1 MNNYDDIIN
10 LNRPISKH
18 KHLGIDSRSAQFAP
32 FSALVGY
39 DEAVKETARLTD
51 KKIEI
56 DEGLKEMINIK
67 LNYLND
73 HIKDNY
79 QVIVTYFIKD
89 KKKNGGKDINKTGII
104 KRIDSV
110 NEIIKFSD
118 NSIIKMNDIINISSD
133 IFNSF
138 FEK

>member
-18 KHLGIDSRSAQFAP
+18 QHLGIDSRSAQFAP
-32 FSALVGY
+32 FAALVGY

-51 KKIEI
+51 KRIEI
-56 DEGLKEMINIK
+56 DEGLKEMINSK
-67 LNYLND
+67 LNYLNE
-73 HIKDNY
+73 HIKDN
-79 QVIVTYFIKD
+79 
-89 KKKNGGKDINKTGII
+89 
-104 KRIDSV
+104 

-118 NSIIKMNDIINISSD
+118 NSIIKMNDVINISSD

>member
-18 KHLGIDSRSAQFAP
+18 KHLGIDSRSGQFAP

-110 NEIIKFSD
+110 NEIIKFKD
-118 NSIIKMNDIINISSD
+118 NSIIKMNDVINISSD
-133 IFNSF
+133 IFNSI

>member
-1 MNNYDDIIN
+1 
-10 LNRPISKH
+10 
-18 KHLGIDSRSAQFAP
+18 
-32 FSALVGY
+32 
-39 DEAVKETARLTD
+39 
-51 KKIEI
+51 
-56 DEGLKEMINIK
+56 MINSK

-89 KKKNGGKDINKTGII
+89 KKKNGGKYINKTGII

-118 NSIIKMNDIINISSD
+118 NSIINMNDVINISSD
-133 IFNSF
+133 IFNSI